1 MVMGELACLSV
12 YLISNM
18 KAKWLACIYLD
29 YMASKKTTSGNRLDV
44 GKQHGIDIENTS
56 RKVQCKY
63 CQKIFSG
70 GIYRFK
76 HHLACTRKDVEPCH
90 QVPADVKQM
99 MLNVSGEDA
108 DEDFEISS
116 MNKGKK
122 PISGS
127 GSTQM
132 TINQMLKKDIR
143 EEACQQIARFFYT
156 SAIPFNCARNPE
168 FVKALELV
176 AKHGPGLAPLTMIL
190 ERNTSHISKTTFKVF
205 EMLDAIVERIEE
217 GNVVQ
222 VITDNAA
229 NYKAAGHLLMEKRK
243 TLYWTPCS
251 AHCIDLILED
261 FEKKLELHALTI
273 GKGRRITTYIYSR
286 SLLISMLRKFTKGQ
300 DLIRPGATRFATA
313 YLTLGCLNNCK
324 ITLMSMF
331 TSVQWRSSRYSK
343 SEEGR
348 QIQNCVLDS
357 NFWHDVSECI
367 KAAFPLIKVLRLV
380 DSDEIPAMVERDKI
394 DLQLNIFSEA
404 KGLFGIEAAKKARD
418 KKTPARWWDSYGDEY
433 DLPSDDEWV
442 TEGEGHGG
450 SSNINLLQTI
460 DSATRRHEDDSD
472 EDNFNS
478 VEMSTE
484 ATEDYFETLHSRSLE
499 LNNVG
504 TGSTSNLFHCDAID
518 AILGHSEGGESETE
532 AGFSLHYTP
541 AEDLF

>member
-1 MVMGELACLSV
+1 
-12 YLISNM
+12 
-18 KAKWLACIYLD
+18 
-29 YMASKKTTSGNRLDV
+29 MASKKTTSGNRLDV
-44 GKQHGIDIENTS
+44 GWQHGIDIENTS

-99 MLNVSGEDA
+99 MLNVLVKNLEASEKKRKASLFFRSGEDA

-116 MNKGKK
+116 INKGKK

-127 GSTQM
+127 GSTQL
-132 TINQMLKKDIR
+132 TINHMLKKDIR

-176 AKHGPGLAPLTMIL
+176 AKHGPGFKPPSYHDIREKYLKQEVDNTMHLLDDYKL
-190 ERNTSHISKTTFKVF
+190 EWKKTGCSIMSDGWTDRKRRSICNFLVNSPRGTFFLSSVDTSHISKTAFKVF
-205 EMLDAIVERIEE
+205 EMLDAIVERIGEA
-217 GNVVQ
+217 NVVQ

-357 NFWHDVSECI
+357 KFWHDVSECI

-380 DSDEIPAMVERDKI
+380 DSDEIPAMGFIYKAMM
-394 DLQLNIFSEA
+394 EA
-404 KGLFGIEAAKKARD
+404 KEKIKVNFGNVQKRCKLSI
-418 KKTPARWWDSYGDEY
+418 
-433 DLPSDDEWV
+433 
-442 TEGEGHGG
+442 
-450 SSNINLLQTI
+450 
-460 DSATRRHEDDSD
+460 
-472 EDNFNS
+472 
-478 VEMSTE
+478 MSIV
-484 ATEDYFETLHSRSLE
+484 YL
-499 LNNVG
+499 
-504 TGSTSNLFHCDAID
+504 I
-518 AILGHSEGGESETE
+518 
-532 AGFSLHYTP
+532 
-541 AEDLF
+541 